1 MRELLR
7 MLRPARQQWRWMLAG
22 IGLGVAVIAAN
33 TALMAVSGWFIASM
47 AVAGVAKVSF
57 NFFFPSAAIRL
68 LAILRTVGR
77 YAERLVT
84 HEAAFRILADLRS
97 WLFRRLIPLAP
108 AGLERYASGDLSG

>member
-7 MLRPARQQWRWMLAG
+7 ILQPSRHQWRWMLAG

-57 NFFFPSAAIRL
+57 NFVFPLSR
-68 LAILRTVGR
+68 
-77 YAERLVT
+77 
-84 HEAAFRILADLRS
+84 H
-97 WLFRRLIPLAP
+97 PLAGDP
-108 AGLERYASGDLSG
+108 AYRWSLC